1 LPTPP
6 PESETPLTPSA
17 VSPAAGTLFHEPKLQ
32 SAADMRQFALMEEVF
47 LGSGESL
54 KDKIDAFPK
63 FASRQAISKFL
74 VRYEIFRQIL
84 EVNGSIV
91 ECGVLHGAGLF
102 TFAKLSSIF
111 EPVNHTR
118 KIIGFDT
125 FEGFPGVSDED
136 RGTGSSSHLSAGG
149 LAGSN
154 LADLER
160 AVTLFDANRNLAH
173 IPKVELVKGDLTVTG
188 PEYVRKNPHLVVS
201 LLYLD
206 MDIYQPTKVALQ
218 TFLPRMPKGAI
229 VAFDELNTS
238 TFPGE
243 TIALQETIG
252 IANLQLKRHPIDPY
266 ISYAIL

>member
-1 LPTPP
+1 MTTKLGSTIG
-6 PESETPLTPSA
+6 E
-17 VSPAAGTLFHEPKLQ
+17 TLFHEPKLQ
-32 SAADMRQFALMEEVF
+32 SQADMQQFQMMADVF
-47 LGSGESL
+47 TGSGESL

-74 VRYEIFRQIL
+74 VRHEIFKQIL

-102 TFAKLSSIF
+102 TFAKLSAIF

-125 FEGFPGVSDED
+125 FEGFPSISDQD
-136 RGTGSSSHLSAGG
+136 RGAGSSSHLSNGG

-154 LADLER
+154 LSDLKR
-160 AVTLFDANRNLAH
+160 AIELFDANRSLSH
-173 IPKVELVKGDLTVTG
+173 IPKVELVKGDLSVTG
-188 PEYVRKNPHLVVS
+188 PEYVKNNPHLVVS

-243 TIALQETIG
+243 TIALQETLG
-252 IANLQLKRHPIDPY
+252 IDSLRLRRHPIDPY
-266 ISYAIL
+266 ISYAVL

>member
-1 LPTPP
+1 MTAKPDSPTG
-6 PESETPLTPSA
+6 
-17 VSPAAGTLFHEPKLQ
+17 GTLFHEPKLQ
-32 SAADMRQFALMEEVF
+32 SAADLRQFELMETVF
-47 LGSGESL
+47 ASSGESL
-54 KDKIDAFPK
+54 KDKIDAFAK

-74 VRYEIFRQIL
+74 VRHEIFQQIL

-102 TFAKLSSIF
+102 AFAKLSAIF

-125 FEGFPGVSDED
+125 FEGFPSVSEQDQ
-136 RGTGSSSHLSAGG
+136 GTGSSSHLSSGG

-160 AVTLFDANRNLAH
+160 AVTLFDANRNLSH
-173 IPKVELVKGDLTVTG
+173 IPKVELIKGDLTITG
-188 PEYVRKNPHLVVS
+188 PEYVKNNPHLVIS

-243 TIALQETIG
+243 TIALHETLGIG
-252 IANLQLKRHPIDPY
+252 NLRLRRHPIDPY
-266 ISYAIL
+266 ISYAVL

>member
-1 LPTPP
+1 
-6 PESETPLTPSA
+6 
-17 VSPAAGTLFHEPKLQ
+17 LFHEPKLQ
-32 SAADMRQFALMEEVF
+32 SAADMRQFRLMEEVF
-47 LGSGESL
+47 TNSGESL

-74 VRYEIFRQIL
+74 VRLEIFKQIL
-84 EVNGSIV
+84 EVNGSII

-102 TFAKLSSIF
+102 TFAKLSAIF

-125 FEGFPGVSDED
+125 FEGFPSVSDED
-136 RGTGSSSHLSAGG
+136 KGTGSSSHLSSGG

-154 LADLER
+154 LTDLEQ
-160 AVTLFDANRNLAH
+160 AVVLFDANRNLSH
-173 IPKVELVKGDLTVTG
+173 IPKIELIKGDLTITG
-188 PEYVRKNPHLVVS
+188 PEYVKNNPHLVIS

-243 TIALQETIG
+243 TIALQETLGIG
-252 IANLQLKRHPIDPY
+252 SLRLRRHPIDPY
-266 ISYAIL
+266 ISYAVL

>member
-1 LPTPP
+1 M
-6 PESETPLTPSA
+6 
-17 VSPAAGTLFHEPKLQ
+17 FHEPKLQ
-32 SAADMRQFALMEEVF
+32 SAADMRQFRLMEEVF
-47 LGSGESL
+47 TNSGESL

-74 VRYEIFRQIL
+74 VRLEIFKQIL
-84 EVNGSIV
+84 EVNGSII

-102 TFAKLSSIF
+102 TFAKLSAIF

-125 FEGFPGVSDED
+125 FEGFPSVSDED
-136 RGTGSSSHLSAGG
+136 KGTGSSSHLSSGG

-154 LADLER
+154 LTDLEQ
-160 AVTLFDANRNLAH
+160 AVVLFDANRNLSH
-173 IPKVELVKGDLTVTG
+173 IPKIELIKGDLTITG
-188 PEYVRKNPHLVVS
+188 PEYVKNNPHLVIS

-243 TIALQETIG
+243 TIALQETLGIG
-252 IANLQLKRHPIDPY
+252 SLRLRRHPIDPY
-266 ISYAIL
+266 ISYAVL

>member
-1 LPTPP
+1 MRK
-6 PESETPLTPSA
+6 SNA
-17 VSPAAGTLFHEPKLQ
+17 GSPLFHEPKLQ
-32 SAADMRQFALMEEVF
+32 SAADYRQFELMEEVF
-47 LGSGESL
+47 NGSSESL

-74 VRYEIFRQIL
+74 VRYEIFKQIL

-102 TFAKLSSIF
+102 TFAKLSAIY

-125 FEGFPGVSDED
+125 FEGFPAVSNED
-136 RGTGSSSHLSAGG
+136 FGTGSSSHLSSGG
-149 LAGSN
+149 LTGSN
-154 LADLER
+154 LSEMER
-160 AVTLFDANRNLAH
+160 AVELFDTNRNLSH
-173 IPKVELVKGDLTVTG
+173 IPKVELVKGDLSITA
-188 PEYVRKNPHLVVS
+188 PEYLTQNPHLVIS

-206 MDIYQPTKVALQ
+206 LDIYQPTKVALE

-229 VAFDELNTS
+229 VAFDELNTA

-243 TIALQETIG
+243 TIALHETLG
-252 IANLQLKRHPIDPY
+252 ISSISLRRHTIDPY
-266 ISYAIL
+266 ISFAVL